1 MKKRNSIATRILGLY
16 LVLGCL
22 AISFMISTTFSF
34 QKLTNSVERV
44 STEQIPTIAAAS
56 LFAEIGGQ
64 IATDATNL
72 MLAKDKVSLALA
84 YQRLTTSLPKLSQFS
99 QQGIVPERQN
109 ELLFLKEAISENIAA
124 LTMNARLRLTVQSQ
138 KEEKRQLLHW
148 MQIDFIDEITPLIN
162 DSIYNLNLL
171 IKRLSQ
177 NRTLSKKEIRILSTQ
192 SDIRHQLLT
201 FETNINLTF
210 DLLQRSTLLSTRSEI
225 LSNQSV
231 IDETFFTI
239 QQQLHLLSDLPSTV
253 TIRQIAEQLN
263 HRINDSDNVI
273 QVSLKSLQL
282 QESNKE
288 LLLENQL
295 LIQRVKLIVA
305 QAVNQA
311 QHNTESSVQALSD
324 AMVKSKKN
332 LTITI
337 TLVAILSL
345 LVGWYLKSQLL
356 NRLSTILR
364 SMRHLAMGETL
375 KTTQIRGND
384 ELAMLSQATQI
395 FNTNALRVQQ
405 YTQQLE
411 QTNDKLT
418 KEIQHREQTEN
429 DLHNTQN
436 ELTQASKLAMLGQL
450 TAGIVH
456 EFSQPLAAIKSN
468 AYLAEQ
474 YLQRQQLS
482 LLDEKL
488 TKINNITDR
497 ATKLCQHLKS
507 FSRKSDGQLFA
518 TSLHKVVDDSISLF
532 TDNQIT
538 EQWFTLSIDDSHSVL
553 ADPIR
558 LEQVIVNLISNAIDA
573 IKTRQQQQ
581 QITPQIQIISAVI
594 NSEQITLTIIDNGCG
609 IDNEKPQHI
618 FEPFYTTKEE
628 GEGLGLGLSIS
639 HNIIKDFGGNITLS
653 SQINQGTEISLC
665 LIRNTSF

>member
-1 MKKRNSIATRILGLY
+1 MQKRNSIATRILALY
-16 LVLGCL
+16 LLLGCI
-22 AISFMISTTFSF
+22 AISFMVSTTFSF

-72 MLAKDKVSLALA
+72 MLAKDKVSLTSA

-99 QQGIVPERQN
+99 QQGIVPESHH
-109 ELLFLKEAISENIAA
+109 ELIFLKEAITENISS
-124 LTMNARLRLTVQSQ
+124 LNINARLRLTIQSQ

-148 MQIDFIDEITPLIN
+148 MQIEFIDEITPLIN

-177 NRTLSKKEIRILSTQ
+177 NRTLTHQEIKTLGTQ

-201 FETNINLTF
+201 LETNINLVF

-225 LSNQSV
+225 LSTQSV
-231 IDETFFTI
+231 IDETFFAI
-239 QQQLHLLSDLPSTV
+239 KQQLHLLVTIPSTV

-263 HRINDSDNVI
+263 LRINDSNNVI
-273 QVSLKSLQL
+273 QVSLKALQL
-282 QESNKE
+282 QEANKE
-288 LLLENQL
+288 LLLENQY
-295 LIQRVKLIVA
+295 LIQRVKLIVT
-305 QAVNQA
+305 QAVIQA
-311 QHNTESSVQALSD
+311 QHDTESSIQALSD
-324 AMVKSKKN
+324 AMVKSQKN

-337 TLVAILSL
+337 ICVAVLSL
-345 LVGWYLKSQLL
+345 VVGWYLKSQLL

-375 KTTQIRGND
+375 TPTQVRGND
-384 ELAMLSQATQI
+384 ELAKLSQATQV
-395 FNTNALRVQQ
+395 FNTNALRIQQ

-411 QTNDKLT
+411 QTNDKL
-418 KEIQHREQTEN
+418 KEEIAHRVQTEN
-429 DLHNTQN
+429 DLRNTQN

-468 AYLAEQ
+468 TYLANQ
-474 YLQRQQLS
+474 YLEQQQFDS
-482 LLDEKL
+482 LALKL
-488 TKINNITDR
+488 EKINNITDR

-507 FSRKSDGQLFA
+507 FSRKSSGKLSS
-518 TSLHKVVDDSISLF
+518 TSLNRVVEDSISLF
-532 TDNQIT
+532 TDTQIT
-538 EQWFTLSIDDSHSVL
+538 DQWFALTIDDSHSVL

-573 IKTRQQQQ
+573 IKVRQQHQTL
-581 QITPQIQIISAVI
+581 TPLIQIHSSAI
-594 NSEQITLTIIDNGCG
+594 NNEQIVLTITDNGCG
-609 IDNEKPQHI
+609 IDSDRPQNI
-618 FEPFYTTKEE
+618 FEPFYTTKEV
-628 GEGLGLGLSIS
+628 GEGLGLGMSIS

-653 SQINQGTEISLC
+653 SQINQGTEIRLC
-665 LIRNTSF
+665 LIKHT